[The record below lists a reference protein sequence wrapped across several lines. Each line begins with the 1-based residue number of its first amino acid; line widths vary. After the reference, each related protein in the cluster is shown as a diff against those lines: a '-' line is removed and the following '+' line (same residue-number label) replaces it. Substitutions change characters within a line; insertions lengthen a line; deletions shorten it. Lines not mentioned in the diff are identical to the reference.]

1 MFRPMR
7 TVTLALCC
15 AGLVLGG
22 CSANVEVNR
31 QIAKADLEKGI
42 ADALQQSVGQRPDS
56 ITCPGPINAKQG
68 EQMRCELAA
77 GSTKYGLTAT
87 IKSVDGSNAKY
98 DVQVDPKPSS

>member
-22 CSANVEVNR
+22 CSGGIEVNR

-42 ADALQQSVGQRPDS
+42 ADALQQSVGQRPDA

-68 EQMRCELAA
+68 EQMRCQLAA

-87 IKSVDGSNAKY
+87 IKSVEGGNAKY
-98 DVQVDPKPSS
+98 DVQVDGKPGT